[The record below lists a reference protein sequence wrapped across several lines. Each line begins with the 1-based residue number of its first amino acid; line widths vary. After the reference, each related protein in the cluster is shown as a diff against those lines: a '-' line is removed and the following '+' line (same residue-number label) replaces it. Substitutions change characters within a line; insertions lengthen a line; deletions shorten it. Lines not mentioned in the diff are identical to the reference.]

1 MPLTYEGRRRNAR
14 FHARPSQAEDHVR
27 WQHERAVARAHTTQV
42 ELQLKD
48 AIDAGDVSCRRL
60 RGRLDEF
67 GMRLD
72 AVHAR
77 LYTHGSEC

>member
-1 MPLTYEGRRRNAR
+1 MKDAAATPR
-14 FHARPSQAEDHVR
+14 FHARPSQAEDHAR

-60 RGRLDEF
+60 RGRLVEF
-67 GMRLD
+67 GIRLD

>member
-14 FHARPSQAEDHVR
+14 FHARPSQAEDHAR

-48 AIDAGDVSCRRL
+48 AIDAGDVSCRRP

-67 GMRLD
+67 GIRLD